1 MSEFSL
7 KDDDKLVAPQATASA
22 SSEKMSWL
30 SKPIILGMSAP
41 WIVVTALVICAAAW
55 YLFAP
60 DGQPSTNELAFGA
73 GGMELVRE
81 EPVQPARMAFPSPP
95 VAAAP
100 ADVGAG
106 DEALRQMKEFGEAN
120 RQAIKLLSET
130 VRTQGGQLSS
140 LQQQVSDLQAQVALA
155 SVRSAP
161 VEKAATVRKHASPPS
176 APKQQ
181 SAVAGMRVNAV
192 QADMAWI
199 YWRDR
204 TWAVQVGDRV
214 GESASSVIVT
224 SIDARARLVHTSAGT
239 IK

>member
-7 KDDDKLVAPQATASA
+7 KDEDKLVDPQSTASA
-22 SSEKMSWL
+22 SSEGMSWL
-30 SKPIILGMSAP
+30 SKPIIWGMSAP
-41 WIVVTALVICAAAW
+41 WVVGTAVVICAAAW
-55 YLFAP
+55 FFLAP
-60 DGQPSTNELAFGA
+60 EGQPSTNELAFGA
-73 GGMELVRE
+73 GGMELVGE
-81 EPVQPARMAFPSPP
+81 EPVQPTRMAFPPP
-95 VAAAP
+95 PAAASADVAA
-100 ADVGAG
+100 V
-106 DEALRQMKEFGEAN
+106 DEGLRQMKEFGEAN

-130 VRTQGGQLSS
+130 VRTQGGQLSA
-140 LQQQVSDLQAQVALA
+140 LEQQVSDLQAQVALA
-155 SVRSAP
+155 SVKSAP
-161 VEKAATVRKHASPPS
+161 VEKAATVRKHAPPTP
-176 APKQQ
+176 APKQP